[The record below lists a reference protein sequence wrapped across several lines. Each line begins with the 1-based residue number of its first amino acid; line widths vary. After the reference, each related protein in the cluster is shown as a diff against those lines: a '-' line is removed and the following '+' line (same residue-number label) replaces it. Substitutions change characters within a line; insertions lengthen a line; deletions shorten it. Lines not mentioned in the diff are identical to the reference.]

1 MTDKKSQKQKTY
13 GRFIFVLLA
22 AAVAGLTIFD
32 QLMKYA
38 AVVMLKGRPP
48 FVLIDSVLELRYLE
62 NQGAAFGMLQNRQ
75 LFFTIITLVFIAI
88 SVYAVVKIP
97 KNRYYLPLMLAVCLL
112 FSGALGNFIDSFWA
126 DDSEETVV
134 LSGTSDK
141 DGLFEMDVT
150 LDKTQAHGC
159 IVITVN
165 CIVDGEVVAS
175 CKSKYK
181 VSGGGP
187 HYDYEFREYY

>member
-1 MTDKKSQKQKTY
+1 MNTEKKTNKNVSPNLSRDNRGASMIVVTCVMMVVS
-13 GRFIFVLLA
+13 ILCLTLVA
-22 AAVAGLTIFD
+22 AAYQMYAGAND
-32 QLMKYA
+32 E
-38 AVVMLKGRPP
+38 GRDEIY
-48 FVLIDSVLELRYLE
+48 FRQTLSFSEVLRE
-62 NQGAAFGMLQNRQ
+62 NM
-75 LFFTIITLVFIAI
+75 TETLLVGEDH
-88 SVYAVVKIP
+88 S
-97 KNRYYLPLMLAVCLL
+97 
-112 FSGALGNFIDSFWA
+112 SALVNYIDSFWA

-165 CIVDGEVVAS
+165 CIVDNEVVAS

>member
-1 MTDKKSQKQKTY
+1 MMAENLQKTEKLHKLKTAA
-13 GRFIFVLLA
+13 RFSSDNRGASMIVVTCVMMVVSILCLTLVA
-22 AAVAGLTIFD
+22 AAYQMYAGANDEGRDEIYFRQTLSFSEVLREKLTET
-32 QLMKYA
+32 LSGGN
-38 AVVMLKGRPP
+38 VSS
-48 FVLIDSVLELRYLE
+48 SVLVNY
-62 NQGAAFGMLQNRQ
+62 
-75 LFFTIITLVFIAI
+75 
-88 SVYAVVKIP
+88 
-97 KNRYYLPLMLAVCLL
+97 
-112 FSGALGNFIDSFWA
+112 IDSFWA